1 MLNALYGKFSTSL
14 KVQNKIPYIDEE
26 GIVKYK
32 LSDVESKSGLYIP
45 IGCFITAYARKKTIE
60 TSQAIKEYSIKNYGK
75 DFYIYSDTDSI
86 HTLLSIEEL
95 KKFCDIDE
103 FELGKWKHESFA
115 TRRKIYQ
122 TKMLY

>member
-1 MLNALYGKFSTSL
+1 MLNALYGKFATSL
-14 KVQNKIPYIDEE
+14 KVQNKMPYLDED
-26 GIVKYK
+26 GIVKYA
-32 LSDVESKSGLYIP
+32 LSEAETKNGLYIP
-45 IGCFITAYARKKTIE
+45 IGSFITAYARKKTIE

-86 HTLLSIEEL
+86 HTLLNIEEL

-103 FELGKWKHESFA
+103 FELGKWKHEA
-115 TRRKIYQ
+115 TATKRKIYQ